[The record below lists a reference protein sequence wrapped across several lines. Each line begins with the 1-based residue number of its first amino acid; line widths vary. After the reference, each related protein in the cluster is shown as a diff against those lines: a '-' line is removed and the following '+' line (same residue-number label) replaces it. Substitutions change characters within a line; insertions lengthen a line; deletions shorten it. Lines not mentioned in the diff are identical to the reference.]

1 MDGGGLQK
9 LITVLGRFDTYKRRV
24 RIKLII
30 YQICIKTMSVKG
42 GVYAHE
48 AYEAKKLK
56 YFLLFEYMGP
66 TSFLYIYVY
75 TTNIIDTMTRC
86 TGEAASAGE
95 PGGSKSRKP
104 QQRRR
109 LHPRFG
115 PQTVSVERQRLK
127 HV

>member
-48 AYEAKKLK
+48 AYEAKKSK

-66 TSFLYIYVY
+66 TSFLYI
-75 TTNIIDTMTRC
+75 
-86 TGEAASAGE
+86 
-95 PGGSKSRKP
+95 
-104 QQRRR
+104 
-109 LHPRFG
+109 
-115 PQTVSVERQRLK
+115 
-127 HV
+127 